1 LTPASLLQP
10 KQELVGTV
18 TRIVPYGV
26 FVDVGANRR
35 GLLHIQK
42 VADLYGHYIDKE
54 QGLEEAGLERGARI
68 RVAVLS
74 NEKK

>member
-1 LTPASLLQP
+1 M
-10 KQELVGTV
+10 E
-18 TRIVPYGV
+18 
-26 FVDVGANRR
+26 N
-35 GLLHIQK
+35 
-42 VADLYGHYIDKE
+42 VADLYGLYIDKE